1 MEERGRGEA
10 LGLAALREAA
20 ANAFLE
26 GTLQKFR
33 SEDRGRSMEAD
44 LLSRSSESWLR
55 DKKRWLKSLN
65 V

>member
-20 ANAFLE
+20 AKAFLE
-26 GTLQKFR
+26 RTLQKFR